1 MPPAIIGAAIGA
13 AGSIGGA
20 LLGSSAAK
28 KAAKAQA
35 AATAAGIAE
44 ERRQFDLNR
53 ADLEPWRTAGG
64 KAIGQGFAMLQPGY
78 DYTTSPGYQFRLD
91 EGLRGVQNSAAAKGL
106 LQSGGTL
113 KGIDK
118 YSQNFAANDFNDQF
132 NRLMAVSGGGQQAA
146 TSGASLGQS
155 NANSIA
161 DLLTQAGNAKASG
174 YIGSAN
180 AWSNGIGGLTS
191 ALSSLS
197 DDDAKTNIVR
207 LEDWDDR
214 GDGLGKY
221 EWNWK
226 SAPNGEKQTG
236 VIASEV
242 EKLRPWAL
250 GPRLSNG
257 WRTVNYAALSE
268 IPVHGH

>member
-1 MPPAIIGAAIGA
+1 
-13 AGSIGGA
+13 
-20 LLGSSAAK
+20 
-28 KAAKAQA
+28 
-35 AATAAGIAE
+35 
-44 ERRQFDLNR
+44 
-53 ADLEPWRTAGG
+53 
-64 KAIGQGFAMLQPGY
+64 
-78 DYTTSPGYQFRLD
+78 
-91 EGLRGVQNSAAAKGL
+91 
-106 LQSGGTL
+106 
-113 KGIDK
+113 
-118 YSQNFAANDFNDQF
+118 
-132 NRLMAVSGGGQQAA
+132 MAVASGGQQA
-146 TSGASLGQS
+146 TRHGFRLDHNS
-155 NANSIA
+155 ANSIA

-180 AWSNGIGGLTS
+180 AWSN
-191 ALSSLS
+191 LS